1 MTEIYGLFDAAD
13 PTDPDRVYTSAA
25 FARLIKTMMRDGV
38 VHNDGA
44 ELAVSPSVP
53 AAMSVSVGTGMALI
67 QGRYYINDAA
77 LPVPVAAA
85 DPSHPRIDRVVVQLE
100 ATPGRTVH
108 AVVKQGTP
116 APSPVPPALTRTA
129 ETWELSLAQVRV
141 NAGATSITA
150 GNITDERGNA
160 SLCGVAA
167 PVYVPSSQVE
177 VVGAVDM
184 QGATLTGLPV
194 PSGATDAARRNMGGA
209 TLQNLGAPSA
219 STDAARKADVDS
231 AISGFGISQVAIDA
245 DKNWNNKAITN
256 LGSLTSH
263 GKTIINSSGEF
274 AGGGVRYVLYP
285 DSACAA
291 ANLCSQVL
299 AENSIKVSSYGKI
312 MELPPIPSSVAIPN
326 VKHTV
331 TVQWLTR
338 IYGGSPRTGYTK
350 VYVNGSP
357 VGVEKSTSSTAY
369 ITVSDTIEVEPGDII
384 SIWGKGNVPDSIT
397 TVYVGNLKVFAFAV
411 PAGRRPQMW

>member
-13 PTDPDRVYTSAA
+13 PLDPDRVYTSAA
-25 FARLIKTMMRDGV
+25 FARLIRTMMRDGI

-67 QGRYYINDAA
+67 QGRYYINDGD
-77 LPVPVAAA
+77 LTLNVEAA

-167 PVYVPSSQVE
+167 PVYVPSPQVE
-177 VVGAVDM
+177 VVGAINM
-184 QGATLTGLPV
+184 QGHALTGLPA
-194 PSGATDAARRNMGGA
+194 PSGATDAARKGY
-209 TLQNLGAPSA
+209 
-219 STDAARKADVDS
+219 VDS
-231 AISGFGISQVAIDA
+231 EIAGKIGGFGISQIAIDA
-245 DKNWNNKAITN
+245 NKDWGGKSITN
-256 LGSLTSH
+256 VGTLSANSLTANSLILPESPF
-263 GKTIINSSGEF
+263 IIVADTTKDAKYLMKS
-274 AGGGVRYVLYP
+274 
-285 DSACAA
+285 DD
-291 ANLCSQVL
+291 
-299 AENSIKVSSYGKI
+299 AE
-312 MELPPIPSSVAIPN
+312 
-326 VKHTV
+326 
-331 TVQWLTR
+331 
-338 IYGGSPRTGYTK
+338 
-350 VYVNGSP
+350 
-357 VGVEKSTSSTAY
+357 
-369 ITVSDTIEVEPGDII
+369 
-384 SIWGKGNVPDSIT
+384 
-397 TVYVGNLKVFAFAV
+397 
-411 PAGRRPQMW
+411 